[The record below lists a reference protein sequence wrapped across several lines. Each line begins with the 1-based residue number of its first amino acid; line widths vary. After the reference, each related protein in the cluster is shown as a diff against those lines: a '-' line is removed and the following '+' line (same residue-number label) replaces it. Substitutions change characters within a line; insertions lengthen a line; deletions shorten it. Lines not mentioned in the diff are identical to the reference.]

1 LARPAPRPERQAVC
15 GVYGRDAAGT
25 DRDRLELKGTVMAKY
40 LVRGNYVGDGVKGLM
55 EEGGTRR
62 VEAAKAAIESVGGAL
77 ECMYFAFGDVDI
89 YGICEF
95 PDDAS
100 AAAFSLVVNA
110 SGAVTGTVT
119 PLMSAADIDAAAAK
133 TPSYRPPGA

>member
-1 LARPAPRPERQAVC
+1 
-15 GVYGRDAAGT
+15 
-25 DRDRLELKGTVMAKY
+25 MAKY

-62 VEAAKAAIESVGGAL
+62 VEAATAAIESAGGSL

-89 YGICEF
+89 FGICEF

-110 SGAVTGTVT
+110 SGAVTGSVT
-119 PLMSAADIDAAAAK
+119 PLMTAEDLDAAASK

>member
-1 LARPAPRPERQAVC
+1 
-15 GVYGRDAAGT
+15 
-25 DRDRLELKGTVMAKY
+25 MAKY

-62 VEAAKAAIESVGGAL
+62 MEAARAAIESVGGSL
-77 ECMYFAFGDVDI
+77 DCMYFAFGDVDI

-110 SGAVTGTVT
+110 SGAVTGSVT
-119 PLMSAADIDAAAAK
+119 PLMSPEDIDAAAAM

>member
-1 LARPAPRPERQAVC
+1 MRPGPV
-15 GVYGRDAAGT
+15 GT
-25 DRDRLELKGTVMAKY
+25 GSKLRGGTPAKY

-62 VEAAKAAIESVGGAL
+62 LEAAGAAIEPVGGSL
-77 ECMYFAFGDVDI
+77 DCMYFAFGDVDI

-110 SGAVTGTVT
+110 SGAATGSVT
-119 PLMSAADIDAAAAK
+119 PLMSPEDIDAAASK